1 MSKMLE
7 KAAADDFVGR
17 FREII
22 SDPLNLLIRR
32 VPNAGVV
39 EDGQVCL
46 HNGLKVPF
54 NGPGS
59 YYGDFSQVLSINR
72 GVHEPLE
79 EYVFQQVTSALPTA
93 PIMLEL
99 GAYWGHYSMWLKQAR
114 PDATVYL
121 VEPEAEN
128 IEAGK
133 ANFLRNGMAGEFIQ
147 DFVGR
152 GHFQVDRFMRERGV
166 DHLDVLHSDIQGY
179 EMEMLEACTDLL
191 KQRKITY
198 AFVSTHSQQ
207 LHDDVMR
214 VFRSF
219 GYRVEVAA
227 DFDEETTSYDGFVFA
242 SSPETRAIGEF
253 HPLSRT
259 QIAESSPE
267 DLLRYLGRVL
277 QGA

>member
-1 MSKMLE
+1 MLE

-39 EDGQVCL
+39 EDGLVCL
-46 HNGLKVPF
+46 HNGLKVPLS
-54 NGPGS
+54 GPGS
-59 YYGDFSQVLSINR
+59 YYGDFSQVLSLNR

-99 GAYWGHYSMWLKQAR
+99 GAYWGHYSMWLKQVR
-114 PDATVYL
+114 PYATVYL
-121 VEPEAEN
+121 VEPETEN
-128 IEAGK
+128 VEAGR
-133 ANFLRNGMAGEFIQ
+133 ANFLRNGMNGEFIQ

-152 GHFQVDRFMRERGV
+152 GHFQVDRFLRERGV

-179 EMEMLEACTDLL
+179 EMEMLEACTGLL
-191 KQRKITY
+191 KKRKIKY
-198 AFVSTHSQQ
+198 AFVSTHSQE
-207 LHDDVMR
+207 LHHDVMR

-219 GYRVEVAA
+219 DYRVEVAA

-242 SSPETRAIGEF
+242 SSPGTEAVFDAFR
-253 HPLSRT
+253 PLSRT

-267 DLLRYLGRVL
+267 CLLRYLGRVL
-277 QGA
+277 QGN